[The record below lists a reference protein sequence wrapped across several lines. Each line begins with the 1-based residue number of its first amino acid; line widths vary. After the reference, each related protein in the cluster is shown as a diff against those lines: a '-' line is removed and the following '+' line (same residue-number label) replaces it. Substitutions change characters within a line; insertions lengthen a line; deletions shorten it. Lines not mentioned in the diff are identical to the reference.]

1 MIVQRRVKLLFVL
14 SAVVF
19 ASLLTIGRSS
29 ASAISP
35 SGAQSGADLFAQKC
49 AGCHGKGGQGTAM
62 WKAKG
67 QPDFTSQDF
76 QKSRTDDQLTESITN
91 GKGKSMPAFK
101 SKLSADQ
108 IASLVAQVRAFGH
121 K

>member
-1 MIVQRRVKLLFVL
+1 MIAERRVKLLFVL
-14 SAVVF
+14 SAIVF
-19 ASLLTIGRSS
+19 ASAFAIGRSS
-29 ASAISP
+29 ASAVTP

-49 AGCHGKGGQGTAM
+49 AGCHGKGGQGMAM

-76 QKSRTDDQLTESITN
+76 QKSRSDEQLTDSITN

-101 SKLSADQ
+101 NKLSTDQ